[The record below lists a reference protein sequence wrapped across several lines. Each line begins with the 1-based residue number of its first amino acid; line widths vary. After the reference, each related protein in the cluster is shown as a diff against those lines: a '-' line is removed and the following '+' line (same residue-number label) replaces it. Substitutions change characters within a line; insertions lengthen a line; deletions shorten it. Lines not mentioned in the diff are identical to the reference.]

1 MTALNITER
10 VTEKLDLLLAKLV
23 CLDSKLTVNG
33 IQDKVALLETEIAV
47 VQDKQKTLEGTFS
60 LIVKNAEFVDEQII
74 EVNSAL
80 QTSANAVNEFS
91 TSRLIADERT

>member
-10 VTEKLDLLLAKLV
+10 VTEKLDLFLAKLV

>member
-10 VTEKLDLLLAKLV
+10 VTEKLDLFLAKLV

-74 EVNSAL
+74 QVNSAR

-91 TSRLIADERT
+91 RLIADERT

>member
-1 MTALNITER
+1 M
-10 VTEKLDLLLAKLV
+10 
-23 CLDSKLTVNG
+23 TVNG

-60 LIVKNAEFVDEQII
+60 LIVKNAEFVDEEIM
-74 EVNSAL
+74 EVNSAR

>member
-1 MTALNITER
+1 M
-10 VTEKLDLLLAKLV
+10 
-23 CLDSKLTVNG
+23 TVNG

-74 EVNSAL
+74 QVNSAR

-91 TSRLIADERT
+91 RLIADERT